1 MNRRGTT
8 TITLTTHTYK
18 NLKKITR
25 KGEPFN
31 NAVAYLLHLHYYA
44 CELNET
50 NRDGIE
56 ELLVE
61 D

>member
-1 MNRRGTT
+1 MNGRGTT
-8 TITLTTHTYK
+8 TIEISTHTYK

-25 KGEPFN
+25 KREPFN
-31 NAVAYLLHLHYYA
+31 NSVAYLLHLHYYA